1 MQNKKLSHESVRIGT
16 NFLDTCAC
24 VADRCRHREFEEIE
38 VRSQKSEVRIATKGQ
53 RHKDRRE
60 VRRQNT
66 EVRTQEA
73 ESKGK
78 TNSFEFLVL
87 S

>member
-38 VRSQKSEVRIATKGQ
+38 VRSQES
-53 RHKDRRE
+53 
-60 VRRQNT
+60 